1 MKKLATCLAVLTTLS
16 ISSMAL
22 AGEEGAAPPPAA
34 TQEKAQRGAIT
45 LPPIE
50 ITSHYM
56 RPQASFTVS
65 RINAQ
70 LTLVE
75 LKQLFLQR
83 IEQSVLKGAF

>member
-1 MKKLATCLAVLTTLS
+1 MKKLATCLAVLASLS
-16 ISSMAL
+16 VSRVAL
-22 AGEEGAAPPPAA
+22 ADEAPPP
-34 TQEKAQRGAIT
+34 QKQLQRGAIT
-45 LPPIE
+45 LPPVE

-65 RINAQ
+65 RIDAQ

>member
-1 MKKLATCLAVLTTLS
+1 MKKLATCLAVLATLS
-16 ISSMAL
+16 ISSVAL
-22 AGEEGAAPPPAA
+22 ADDA
-34 TQEKAQRGAIT
+34 TPDKQSMRGVIT
-45 LPPIE
+45 VPGVE

-56 RPQASFTVS
+56 RPQASISVS
-65 RINAQ
+65 RIDAR

>member
-1 MKKLATCLAVLTTLS
+1 MKKLATCLVLFGSLS
-16 ISSMAL
+16 VSSVAL
-22 AGEEGAAPPPAA
+22 ADDGRADD
-34 TQEKAQRGAIT
+34 AQRGTIT
-45 LPPIE
+45 LPGIE

-56 RPQASFTVS
+56 RPQASISVS
-65 RINAQ
+65 RIDTR

>member
-1 MKKLATCLAVLTTLS
+1 MKKLATCLAVLATLS
-16 ISSMAL
+16 ISSAAL
-22 AGEEGAAPPPAA
+22 ADEASPP
-34 TQEKAQRGAIT
+34 EKQPMRGAIT
-45 LPPIE
+45 LPGIE

-65 RINAQ
+65 RIDTR

-75 LKQLFLQR
+75 VKQLFLQR